1 MGRDAL
7 SAGVPLDVEGEGG
20 FWWETKRAAV
30 SQGGQWSVLGVT
42 PTEDFEGRLTGYIC
56 HEFRGG

>member
-1 MGRDAL
+1 M